1 MPVSD
6 VGEAQLPLPL
16 PPNEWQRER
25 WPACDPR
32 ALPMPQVPSKR
43 HARMLTGRS
52 GGALAAIA
60 RNAVPHIEKVVG
72 CRVRL
77 GLHVAIKNRMTP
89 EA

>member
-1 MPVSD
+1 MTCVRGLDS
-6 VGEAQLPLPL
+6 
-16 PPNEWQRER
+16 
-25 WPACDPR
+25 R
-32 ALPMPQVPSKR
+32 ALLIVLPQVPSKR